1 MHTCG
6 GFFVIQRIQM
16 RIEDLYKRY
25 LDHPTI
31 CTDTRK
37 IETGCIFVALIGQN
51 HDGNLFAEEAISK
64 GAAYAVVSK
73 PQLENP
79 KFIHVSDTLET
90 LQELAAFHRQKFD
103 IPVLGITG
111 SNGKTT
117 TKELI
122 FNVMSQKFRVHATLG
137 NLNNH
142 IGVPLTILSMPL
154 TSEFLIVEMGA
165 SGIGEIDELCRI
177 AQPNAG
183 LITCI
188 GQAHL
193 EGFGGIKGVV
203 KGKSELFEYLKR
215 RSGVFFLNHEDQ
227 YLRRFEGQSIHQI
240 TYGHTAEC
248 DVYTRLVQHAGKEI
262 HFQFLQSDGEYTLFK
277 TQLYGQYNLINLT
290 AATTVGTHYHV
301 PLEKIKFGIECYQ
314 AENNRSQVI
323 TVGSNTVVLDA
334 YNANPSSMESAIF
347 SFAKIFENRILVLG
361 DMKELGEESELLHQ
375 ELIDKISNLKW
386 ESVILVGEEFSK
398 TKRPTHFRH
407 FDDINQC
414 KKNISIT
421 DYQNMDILIKGS
433 RSMRLEELVV

>member
-1 MHTCG
+1 
-6 GFFVIQRIQM
+6 M
-16 RIEDLYKRY
+16 RIKDLYKRY
-25 LDHPTI
+25 LNHPTI

-51 HDGNLFAEEAISK
+51 HDGNHFAEEAISK
-64 GAAYAVVSK
+64 GAAYAIVSN
-73 PQLENP
+73 PQLEHP
-79 KFIHVSDTLET
+79 KFIHVSDTLKT
-90 LQELAAFHRQKFD
+90 LQELATLHRQKFD

-122 FNVMSQKFRVHATLG
+122 FNVISQKFKVHATLG

-154 TSEFLIVEMGA
+154 TTEFLIVEMGA
-165 SGIGEIDELCRI
+165 SGIGEIEELCAI

-193 EGFGGIKGVV
+193 EGFGGIEGVV

-215 RSGVFFLNHEDQ
+215 GSGVFFLNHEDQ
-227 YLRRFEGQSIHQI
+227 YLRRFEGQNVHQI

-248 DVYTRLVQHAGKEI
+248 DVFTSLVQHDGKEI
-262 HFQFLQSDGEYTLFK
+262 HFQLLQSDGASTLFK

-290 AATTVGTHYHV
+290 AAITVGAHYHV
-301 PLEKIKFGIECYQ
+301 SLENIKFGIEGYL

-323 TVGSNTVVLDA
+323 MVGSNTVVLDA
-334 YNANPSSMESAIF
+334 YNANPSSMESAIV
-347 SFAKIFENRILVLG
+347 SFAKMFENRILVLG
-361 DMKELGEESELLHQ
+361 DMKELGDESDLLHQ
-375 ELIDKISNLKW
+375 QLIDKITNVKW
-386 ESVILVGEEFSK
+386 ESVILVGKEFSK
-398 TKRPTHFRH
+398 TTRPNHFRH

-414 KKNISIT
+414 KKSISIR

-433 RSMRLEELVV
+433 RSMRLEELVI